1 MQLSIESNGKIEVLW
16 GSVEGQLLAMLEDVR
31 DLTLE
36 SLNEATQAWAE
47 YQYNRA
53 KHSETGQTPLARFL
67 SGPEVTRAC
76 PDNST
81 LRLAFTRT
89 EQRTQRV
96 SDGTVVI
103 EAHRFE
109 IPNCYRHLS
118 RLQVRYASWDLTHV
132 HLVDERTGTVLGRL
146 FPQDK
151 AANARGV
158 RRPLEPVANGK
169 ALQCTAGLA
178 PLLSKL
184 LSQQAATGLPPPY
197 MPMEDTS
204 PQTIAKHEG
213 EIT

>member
-1 MQLSIESNGKIEVLW
+1 
-16 GSVEGQLLAMLEDVR
+16 VEGQLLAMLEDVR

-36 SLNEATQAWAE
+36 ALNEATQAWAE

-67 SGPEVTRAC
+67 AGPEVTRPC
-76 PDNST
+76 PDSSA

-89 EQRTQRV
+89 EQRTQRL

-109 IPNCYRHLS
+109 VPNCYRHLS

-132 HLVDERTGTVLGRL
+132 HLVDERTGVVLGRV

-158 RRPLEPVANGK
+158 RRPLEPVAAGK
-169 ALQCTAGLA
+169 ALQGTAGLA

-197 MPMEDTS
+197 LPMEDARAALT
-204 PQTIAKHEG
+204 TIPKHEG
-213 EIT
+213 EVI